1 MKTPSSVAC
10 SCMRIRSPSSAP
22 PVNGDVGS
30 TASTATR
37 RPAARNAL
45 SSAPV
50 TVDLPTPG
58 APVRP
63 MTRAPPVSDRRSF
76 MTERTWGDSSST
88 SEISRARAR
97 MSPARA
103 LSSSASVV
111 LGPAVSGP
119 VVLGPV
125 VLGTVLSGPVVSA
138 TGRLAADPEQQGL
151 ALAAAAAQP
160 GGAEP
165 SAAPAELV
173 AQVHREPGAGGA
185 DRVAD
190 GDRAAVDVH
199 DVGADAQVAHGLDG
213 HHRERLVDLDQ
224 IQVGYGP
231 PGLGQGLLDGV
242 GG

>member
-1 MKTPSSVAC
+1 
-10 SCMRIRSPSSAP
+10 MRIRSPSSAP

-50 TVDLPTPG
+50 RVDLPTPG

-63 MTRAPPVSDRRSF
+63 MTRAPPVSGRRSF

-103 LSSSASVV
+103 LSSSTAVV
-111 LGPAVSGP
+111 G
-119 VVLGPV
+119 
-125 VLGTVLSGPVVSA
+125 A

-165 SAAPAELV
+165 SAAAAELV

-199 DVGADAQVAHGLDG
+199 YVGADAQV
-213 HHRERLVDLDQ
+213 
-224 IQVGYGP
+224 
-231 PGLGQGLLDGV
+231 
-242 GG
+242 

>member
-37 RPAARNAL
+37 RPAARNAR

-63 MTRAPPVSDRRSF
+63 MIRAPPVSGRRSF
-76 MTERTWGDSSST
+76 MTERTWRESSST

-103 LSSSASVV
+103 LSSSAPV
-111 LGPAVSGP
+111 VSGT
-119 VVLGPV
+119 VVSGAV
-125 VLGTVLSGPVVSA
+125 VSGAVVSA
-138 TGRLAADPEQQGL
+138 TGGLAADPEQQGL
-151 ALAAAAAQP
+151 TLAAAAAQT

-165 SAAPAELV
+165 AAAPAELV
-173 AQVHREPGAGGA
+173 AQVHGEPGAGRA

-199 DVGADAQVAHGLDG
+199 YVRA
-213 HHRERLVDLDQ
+213 
-224 IQVGYGP
+224 
-231 PGLGQGLLDGV
+231 
-242 GG
+242 